1 VEAAVE
7 SGAPVSFTFNSSIIN
22 YNCFAVPKGSAHKE
36 LAMRIIAAT
45 LTPEIQAN
53 IPKLLP
59 YYGPTN
65 RDAYKIGFS
74 AEEVES
80 AKPFR
85 DMQAQAIPM
94 NVQFWAEHLEKIVPR
109 YKAMIAE

>member
-1 VEAAVE
+1 
-7 SGAPVSFTFNSSIIN
+7 
-22 YNCFAVPKGSAHKE
+22 
-36 LAMRIIAAT
+36 MRIIAAV

-53 IPKLLP
+53 IPRLLP

-65 RDAYKIGFS
+65 KDAYKVGFS
-74 AEEVES
+74 AEEIES

-94 NVQFWAEHLEKIVPR
+94 NVQFWADHLEEIVPR